1 MDPPRRAEEG
11 PRQPKIGPRWA
22 QQGAQDPLGGPD
34 PPLDL
39 IKASRGHLQ
48 PILGPSWAISG
59 RLPLCTYA
67 CARARGARPR
77 RRAARKSNPAR
88 YSWSSLG
95 SIVLRCW
102 PIFGPSWPTLGFTW
116 PFQAHLLTNME
127 SKLSSSS
134 PQGRNKTSKQPLCKL
149 SQGSLPEEISQKH
162 LICFRFAQV
171 FAIPPFNHV

>member
-1 MDPPRRAEEG
+1 MPPDAPLDPPRRAKEG
-11 PRQPKIGPRWA
+11 PRQPKMGPRWA
-22 QQGAQDPLGGPD
+22 QQGAQDPPGGPD
-34 PPLDL
+34 PPPLDL

-77 RRAARKSNPAR
+77 RCAARKSNPAR

-116 PFQAHLLTNME
+116 PFQAPLLANMD
-127 SKLSSSS
+127 SKSPSSS
-134 PQGRNKTSKQPLCKL
+134 PQNHNKTSKQTRCELKAPCPRNRPK
-149 SQGSLPEEISQKH
+149 KH
-162 LICFRFAQV
+162 
-171 FAIPPFNHV
+171 